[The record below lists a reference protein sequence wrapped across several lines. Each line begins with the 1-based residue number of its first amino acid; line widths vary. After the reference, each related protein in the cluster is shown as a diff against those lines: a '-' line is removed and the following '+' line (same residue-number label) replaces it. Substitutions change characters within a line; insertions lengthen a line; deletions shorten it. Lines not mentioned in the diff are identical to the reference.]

1 MTIVDIEKRWPNVC
15 RALGRADLVDDPDFA
30 TIEARSGRMPEIVRL
45 CDEIFARHDMDH
57 WSRALEEQDVPFSV
71 ISNYD
76 DVVVDEQIAA
86 NNIFVEIDDPEFG
99 RVRTTSSP
107 INVNGH
113 AKVTTRTAPR
123 LGEHSREI
131 LSDLDL
137 DEAGIDRLFESGVV
151 R

>member
-1 MTIVDIEKRWPNVC
+1 
-15 RALGRADLVDDPDFA
+15 
-30 TIEARSGRMPEIVRL
+30 MPEIVRL

-57 WSRALEEQDVPFSV
+57 WCRALEEQDVPFSV

-86 NNIFVEIDDPEFG
+86 NGIFVEVDDSELG

-107 INVNGH
+107 INVDGH
-113 AKVTTRTAPR
+113 AKVAPLTAPK
-123 LGEHSREI
+123 LGEHSREV
-131 LSDLDL
+131 LSGLDL